1 MAEGPLNGRVAIVT
15 GASAGIGAAIA
26 ETLAHAGAKV
36 VLAARRLDRIEAIG
50 QALEESGC
58 EALAVRSD
66 VTSMEDMKALV

>member
-50 QALEESGC
+50 QAL
-58 EALAVRSD
+58 
-66 VTSMEDMKALV
+66 